1 MSRNLWTFL
10 EAYIPLS
17 EAFPWIISCIVQ
29 WVEQRALEGDLNR
42 FELAE
47 KWASDRRMATIHT
60 WPFHCSSGPDLACKS
75 HLGGF
80 YKGLHLSSS
89 WVQYDEC
96 IRSRYLQARAPLQFS
111 HQPMRVGHI
120 WRNRMEERVDAGHT
134 LLVPTH
140 GSEVARACNDLRSS
154 NTFLQCIFLN
164 SELRWFSQ

>member
-60 WPFHCSSGPDLACKS
+60 WPFHCSSGPDLAGSS
-75 HLGGF
+75 HLGG
-80 YKGLHLSSS
+80 YTSAVPECNMINASGAGTCKREPRCSSPTS
-89 WVQYDEC
+89 PCVWVTSGETEWRKEWLLGTRFLFPHMAVRLPEHAT
-96 IRSRYLQARAPLQFS
+96 ISGVLTHFS
-111 HQPMRVGHI
+111 SV
-120 WRNRMEERVDAGHT
+120 
-134 LLVPTH
+134 
-140 GSEVARACNDLRSS
+140 
-154 NTFLQCIFLN
+154 FF
-164 SELRWFSQ
+164 